1 MLRGCTCVI
10 HESVASVFAPTGAR
24 REAAMEDLHSKSAM
38 AIVVAEARLT
48 NDKILATLETP
59 L

>member
-1 MLRGCTCVI
+1 
-10 HESVASVFAPTGAR
+10 
-24 REAAMEDLHSKSAM
+24 MEDLHSKSAM